1 MTGFVKRG
9 RDGSACVLSYVYD
22 KFEEL
27 NSKLRNTESWKI
39 CLRENFEEQMAHLSG
54 QLQRVQLLIERLRN
68 RVTMV
73 EKRVDDVNDQNEK
86 EINKKIEQMVM
97 EMRTEMEQNLVV
109 INGRFDTLEQMVMEM
124 RTEMKQNLVVINGRF
139 DTLEQRLTSV
149 EGRFDVLEQQLT
161 GMETQVKQH
170 VNSREQHQRLSLL

>member
-1 MTGFVKRG
+1 
-9 RDGSACVLSYVYD
+9 
-22 KFEEL
+22 
-27 NSKLRNTESWKI
+27 
-39 CLRENFEEQMAHLSG
+39 MAHLSG

-68 RVTMV
+68 RVTTV

-109 INGRFDTLEQMVMEM
+109 INGRFDTLEQ
-124 RTEMKQNLVVINGRF
+124 
-139 DTLEQRLTSV
+139 RLTSV
-149 EGRFDVLEQQLT
+149 EGRFDALEQQLT